1 MARTARIFCVST
13 ARGAAMLAAALDAGL
28 FEPSDRR
35 LLLIADTAANPETA
49 PSVAVVPGFAR
60 VRERF
65 DEVRSWNETVS
76 PFHPSGW
83 TPRPDDV
90 PLWERHLRLLWG
102 LGEDEVHLAVES
114 VHGNPSSA
122 LCQMFTGAPVDV
134 YADDLLSYGP
144 SPDKLDPLIGT
155 RVGRLLHLDLVPG
168 LAPLLLTEFGV
179 PAVPV
184 PWEAFLKVVGE
195 LADAE
200 EDLPEPAERPALL
213 LGQCGRD
220 AEAEAEQQLRMVR
233 GAVALGHRT
242 LVLAP
247 HPAAFARRFRPLE
260 DEASR
265 LGAELTVLERP
276 VLAEVAFQRLR
287 PALVVG
293 CSSPALLTAAVLY
306 GLPVARAGTGAALAG
321 LTPYGNAERV
331 PLTVVDALLPD
342 LEDPAGAADP
352 ADPADTAGWS
362 PPSRERVRELG
373 ALLRAVGFAMQPRI
387 HSELREEAE
396 RYLSAHPGRHISRYF
411 TRRRLAS
418 LALPGGLPTGLASLP
433 RNPTV
438 RRLARRARALRGRR
452 FPLTRIRTRL
462 PLQGR
467 PPG

>member
-1 MARTARIFCVST
+1 MPRTTRIFCVST
-13 ARGAAMLAAALDAGL
+13 ARGAATLAAALDAGL

-49 PSVAVVPGFAR
+49 PSVAAVPGFAR

-76 PFHPSGW
+76 PFHPAGW

-102 LGEDEVHLAVES
+102 LGDDEVHLVVES
-114 VHGNPSSA
+114 VHADPSSA
-122 LCQMFTGAPVDV
+122 LCQVFTGAPVDV
-134 YADDLLSYGP
+134 YADGLLSYGP

-168 LAPLLLTEFGV
+168 LTPLLLSEFGV

-184 PWEAFLKVVGE
+184 PSEAFLKVTGE
-195 LADAE
+195 LSDAE
-200 EDLPEPAERPALL
+200 QESPEPSERPALL
-213 LGQCGRD
+213 LGQCGSD
-220 AEAEAEQQLRMVR
+220 AEQEPHLRMVR

-242 LVLAP
+242 LVFAP
-247 HPAAFARRFRPLE
+247 HPAASARRFGVLE

-276 VLAEVAFQRLR
+276 VLAEVAIQRLR

-293 CSSPALLTAAVLY
+293 CSSPALLTAAVPY

-331 PLTVVDALLPD
+331 PLTVLDALLPD
-342 LEDPAGAADP
+342 LEDPAEV
-352 ADPADTAGWS
+352 AGWT
-362 PPSRERVRELG
+362 PPSRERVRELA
-373 ALLRAVGFAMQPRI
+373 ALLRAVGFAMRPRI
-387 HSELREEAE
+387 HPELRGEAE
-396 RYLSAHPGRHISRYF
+396 RYLSAHPGRHTSRYF

-418 LALPGGLPTGLASLP
+418 LALPGGLPTGLAFLP

-438 RRLARRARALRGRR
+438 RRLARRARALSGGPVSRI
-452 FPLTRIRTRL
+452 RIRTRL
-462 PLQGR
+462 PLRGR